1 MMGGKAMRVRYEL
14 APFRPVVAGIAEILG
29 SIFTVLLVL
38 LLGLMVFTTYV
49 MARRPLV
56 INLREIYFF
65 HNRAF
70 TRAWHLIIAGMTLFV
85 TARVMAEGK
94 RLGLLDPTEGLL
106 DLFLV
111 LFAWLVLLA
120 FWELIVI
127 FQRYLPKLSWN
138 DATLASNVDSKIREA
153 ILKQDRDEQVQ
164 FDVTDGQAI
173 ADGRPTLGSHVHLS
187 HYRGVMEGMTQ
198 YLEARFGK
206 LGDALIYT
214 VGRQTG
220 FNAASHMQAEGHA
233 GRAAID
239 RFLLELRLSNVAVP
253 FVLDETPALVRIQFA
268 ECAICSG
275 SSGAKSPRC
284 HYLTGAVRGL
294 FEAIDKAPVEARE
307 TKCCAQGDRLCQVDV
322 VRGGPVKR
330 PTG

>member
-1 MMGGKAMRVRYEL
+1 MRVRYESVP
-14 APFRPVVAGIAEILG
+14 AEGPVADIAHVLG

-38 LLGLMVFTTYV
+38 LLGMMIFTTYV
-49 MARRPLV
+49 MARRPLI

-85 TARVMAEGK
+85 TARVLTEGA
-94 RLGLLDPTEGLL
+94 RLGLLDPAAGLE

-111 LFAWLVLLA
+111 LFAWLALLA

-138 DATLASNVDSKIREA
+138 DAALASNLDARIREA
-153 ILKQDRDEQVQ
+153 VLKQDRDEKVR

-173 ADGRPTLGSHVHLS
+173 AEGRPTLGSQVHLS

-220 FNAASHMQAEGHA
+220 FNAAKHMLAEGLA
-233 GRAAID
+233 GRAAVD
-239 RFLLELRLSNVAVP
+239 RFLLEVRMANVALPVI
-253 FVLDETPALVRIQFA
+253 VDETPTLTRIQFA

-275 SSGAKSPRC
+275 ATGASSPRC

-294 FEAIDKAPVEARE
+294 FEAIDEAPVEARE
-307 TKCCAQGDRLCQVDV
+307 SKCCARGDRLCQVDV
-322 VRGGPVKR
+322 VRSGPVKR
-330 PTG
+330 PAA

>member
-1 MMGGKAMRVRYEL
+1 MM
-14 APFRPVVAGIAEILG
+14 I
-29 SIFTVLLVL
+29 
-38 LLGLMVFTTYV
+38 FTTYV
-49 MARRPLV
+49 MARRPLI

-85 TARVMAEGK
+85 TARVIAEGT
-94 RLGLLDPTEGLL
+94 RLGLLQPANGLE

-138 DATLASNVDSKIREA
+138 DATLATNVESKIREA
-153 ILKQDRDEQVQ
+153 ILKQDREEHLG
-164 FDVTDGQAI
+164 FEVTDGQAI
-173 ADGRPTLGSHVHLS
+173 AEGRPTLGSHVHLS

-220 FNAASHMQAEGHA
+220 YNATKHMMAEGHE
-233 GRAAID
+233 GRAAMD

-253 FVLDETPALVRIQFA
+253 FVLDETPALARIQFA
-268 ECAICSG
+268 ECAMCSG
-275 SSGAKSPRC
+275 TSGAKEPRC

-294 FEAIDKAPVEARE
+294 FEALDEAPVEARE
-307 TKCCAQGDRLCQVDV
+307 TKCCARGDRLCQIDV
-322 VRGGPVKR
+322 VRAGPAKR
-330 PTG
+330 PAA